1 MTRSAYTRKFTAA
14 GIVIALLI
22 VGGAVLSGW
31 WYVQRAENNPMSED
45 AVLKASVVN
54 IAATVA
60 GQVVT
65 LAVSDNQRVAKGDL
79 LFELDPEPYKL
90 AVAQTL
96 ADLHIAEAERDAQ
109 RRTISAEKSN
119 AAIASEQI
127 RRARNNLA
135 LTETTLA
142 RLLPLESKGYV
153 TAQQVDDAR
162 TARHD
167 AQTSLEQALRQ
178 AEAADALVTTL
189 DASEALVEARRAALA
204 IADRGLAA
212 TQVRAPHD
220 GLVVGLNVSSGEV
233 VAPGQPLFT
242 LIDTRHWYAL
252 ATFPETELSRIT
264 IGDCASVYVLSDRS
278 HPVVGR
284 VESIGWGVLS
294 EDVVNLPH
302 GLPYVP
308 KSLNW
313 VRIVQRFPVRIRLDD
328 PPPNLMRQGASA
340 VTVIRR
346 GDACAVRSP
355 D

>member
-1 MTRSAYTRKFTAA
+1 MTRSAYTRKYTVA

-22 VGGAVLSGW
+22 VVGAVWSGW
-31 WYVQRAENNPMSED
+31 WYVQRAANNPMSED

-54 IAATVA
+54 VAATVA

-65 LAVSDNQRVAKGDL
+65 LAVSDNQRVARGDL
-79 LFELDPEPYKL
+79 LFELDAEPYKL

-135 LTETTLA
+135 LAETTLA

-153 TAQQVDDAR
+153 TAQRVDDAR
-162 TARHD
+162 TARRD
-167 AQTSLEQALRQ
+167 AQTSLEQAQRQ

-189 DASEALVEARRAALA
+189 ASSDALVEARQAALA
-204 IADRGLAA
+204 IAERALAA
-212 TQVRAPHD
+212 TKVHAPHD
-220 GLVVGLNVSSGEV
+220 GLVVGLNVSTGEV
-233 VAPGQPLFT
+233 VAPGQALFT
-242 LIDTRHWYAL
+242 LIDTRHWYAV
-252 ATFPETELSRIT
+252 ATFPETELSRIA
-264 IGDCASVYVLSDRS
+264 IGDCAKVYVLSDRS
-278 HPVVGR
+278 HPVVGS
-284 VESIGWGVLS
+284 VESIGWGVLA
-294 EDVVNLPH
+294 EDVLSLPR

-313 VRIVQRFPVRIRLDD
+313 VRIVQRFPVRIRLDN
-328 PPPNLMRQGASA
+328 PPSNLMRQGASA
-340 VTVIRR
+340 VTVIKS
-346 GDACAVRSP
+346 GEPCASNRH